1 MRQIV
6 KDEFCRA
13 VRVPMVAFSAEAPD
27 SPKLIIVLLDPEIEW
42 TAGDDLRAQL
52 AEWTKKRGTLPR
64 LYPGA
69 LVWCIKKQGG
79 NV

>member
-6 KDEFCRA
+6 KDEFCRRA
-13 VRVPMVAFSAEAPD
+13 RVPVSD
-27 SPKLIIVLLDPEIEW
+27 SPKLIVVLLDPEIEW

-52 AEWTKKRGTLPR
+52 AEWTKKRGTSPR
-64 LYPGA
+64 LYPDA